1 MSCLECISLGLGIV
15 LPIRGGMMIELI
27 TPVVD
32 ILEIM
37 EQRIHNLESRLAKVE
52 EHSRCHELLC
62 RLERQDEENKRML
75 GIHE

>member
-1 MSCLECISLGLGIV
+1 M
-15 LPIRGGMMIELI
+15 ELI

-37 EQRIHNLESRLAKVE
+37 EQTIYENHRTVMDEIRAMKSRVANVE

-62 RLERQDEENKRML
+62 RLDRQDEENKRLL